1 MITATLYSVEKQNDT
16 TYTFWLKPSQPIDYT
31 AGQYVEVYLPHEADA
46 RGTHRWFTL
55 SSSPSESLIAIT
67 TRKVAR
73 QSSFKK
79 ALFGLHPGDTLHLSQ
94 AMGDFVL
101 PMQKSI
107 PIIFLIRGIGITP
120 ARSMLQFLKDT
131 GENRPI
137 TLIYS
142 LKHTSDALY
151 TDLISTVALQSE
163 TQVQPTLIDV
173 EQPVQKTLEYTKK
186 VPNARVY
193 VSGPEQFVEKAYDQ
207 LLGGGLKA
215 SYIVTDYF
223 HGYKA

>member
-1 MITATLYSVEKQNDT
+1 MIIATLDSVEQQNDT
-16 TYTFWLKPSQPIDYT
+16 TYTFWFKPSQPIDYT
-31 AGQYVEVYLPHEADA
+31 AGQFVEVYLPHEADN

-79 ALFGLHPGDTLHLSQ
+79 VLFGLRPGDTIRVSQ

-107 PIIFLIRGIGITP
+107 PVLFLIRGIGITP
-120 ARSMLQFLKDT
+120 ARSMLQFLSDA
-131 GENRPI
+131 GENRQI
-137 TLIYS
+137 SLIYS
-142 LKHTSDALY
+142 LKHTDDALY
-151 TDLISTVALQSE
+151 TDLISTVTVQSE
-163 TQVQPTLIDV
+163 TLELATLIDV
-173 EQPVQKTLEYTKK
+173 EQPVQKTLEYIKK
-186 VPNARVY
+186 TPNTRVY

-207 LLGGGLKA
+207 LLGRGLRA
-215 SYIVTDYF
+215 SSIVTDYF